1 VQVPP
6 ESSVTVAFDTV
17 QIDVVWELKL
27 TGRFEVA
34 DALTGKGAVPKT
46 WVESVPNVIDWLSG
60 FTVKLWLT
68 DGAAE

>member
-17 QIDVVWELKL
+17 HTEVVWELKL

-34 DALTGKGAVPKT
+34 DALTVKGEAPYT
-46 WVESVPNVIDWLSG
+46 RLDNVPNVI
-60 FTVKLWLT
+60 V
-68 DGAAE
+68 

>member
-6 ESSVTVAFDTV
+6 ATNVTVDPDTV
-17 QIDVVWELKL
+17 HTDVVCELKF
-27 TGRFEVA
+27 TANPEVA
-34 DALTGKGAVPKT
+34 DALTVKGAAPKV
-46 WVESVPNVIDWLSG
+46 WLASPPNVIVWLSG